1 MNKNVNIEISYFDED
16 NNKIK
21 HSYDLEK
28 SDGLINFIENDLE
41 GQLDKAVGNTAN
53 ASFCWVEIIVDPTYG
68 IETDGKLEAIP
79 FKIKVRNTEENFK
92 KIENSPWIKSY
103 KKITF
108 VDEDK
113 ELKEFRE
120 RCQVN
125 FKEINDVVNITC
137 VIVKSLVKNDFMRKH
152 FIENNYN
159 FTDDMFA
166 HFALKREESLP
177 IISSYDTVKNILTS
191 LASGNGDKSWLRRLK
206 SELEHDL
213 KEDNL
218 YEITPEV
225 VITNMY
231 K

>member
-1 MNKNVNIEISYFDED
+1 MNKNVNIEISYFDEE
-16 NNKIK
+16 NKKIK

-28 SDGLINFIENDLE
+28 SDSLINFIENDLE
-41 GQLDKAVGNTAN
+41 GQLDKAVRKDAN
-53 ASFCWVEIIVDPTYG
+53 ASYCWIEIIVDPTYG

-92 KIENSPWIKSY
+92 KIESSPWIKSY

-108 VDEDK
+108 ADEDK
-113 ELKEFRE
+113 ELKEFKE

-137 VIVKSLVKNDFMRKH
+137 VIVSSLVKNEFMRKH
-152 FIENNYN
+152 FIDNNYN

-166 HFALKREESLP
+166 HFALRKEPSP
-177 IISSYDTVKNILTS
+177 VISYDTVKNILTS
-191 LASGNGDKSWLRRLK
+191 LASGNGDKNWLRRLK
-206 SELEHDL
+206 SELEYDL
-213 KEDNL
+213 KRGNL